1 MPEPNFVK
9 CRARAAQVIAQVM
22 RGAALDEPLRSALS
36 QTPAADRAL
45 LQQLCYG
52 TLRHY
57 VRFDA
62 VLRRM
67 LQKPLP
73 KKDAD
78 IHALL
83 LCGMHQLFDMRT
95 PDHAAI
101 SSTVEACRALRKS
114 WATKLV
120 NGVLRRCTRERDGL
134 PDGPQPRKFGELQAW
149 ESASHSRWLF
159 DLIGESWPEQAD
171 KIIEANNQHPP
182 MCLRVNRLKTDRSR
196 YLEMLADNDIDA
208 RPCELA
214 ADGIRLQRP
223 VDVSRLPGF
232 ADGLVSVQDEGAQLA
247 AELLQLPAGAR
258 VLDACAAPGGKTCHL
273 LERNT
278 DIETFHAMD
287 IDEQRLERVR
297 ENITRLGLHCELLLG
312 DGRAPPLATGSIDA
326 VLLDVPC
333 SGTGVIR
340 RHPDIHL
347 LRRQEDIA
355 SFARTQLKLLRGL
368 WPLLRPGGELL
379 YVTCSVLPEEN
390 SEVVREFLSDEA
402 SARLRALPVEWGEET
417 EAGRQLLP
425 MVDGPDGL
433 FFASIVKAG

>member
-1 MPEPNFVK
+1 MSQPNFAK
-9 CRARAAQVIAQVM
+9 CRASAAQVIAQVM
-22 RGAALDEPLRSALS
+22 RGASLDEPLRLALA
-36 QTPAADRAL
+36 QTASADRAL

-52 TLRHY
+52 SLRHF
-57 VRFDA
+57 VRLDA

-67 LQKPLP
+67 MQKPLP
-73 KKDAD
+73 RKDAD

-101 SSTVEACRALRKS
+101 SSTVEACRVLRKA

-120 NGVLRRCTRERDGL
+120 NGVLRRCTRERDKL
-134 PDGPQPRKFGELQAW
+134 FDGLQAW
-149 ESASHSRWLF
+149 ESASHPRWLF
-159 DLIGESWPEQAD
+159 DLIRESWPQQAD
-171 KIIEANNQHPP
+171 NIIEANNRHPP
-182 MCLRVNRLKTDRSR
+182 LCLRVNRLKASR
-196 YLEMLADNDIDA
+196 DGYLEMLVDGGIDA
-208 RPCELA
+208 RPCKLA
-214 ADGIRLQRP
+214 ADGIRLQQP
-223 VDVSRLPGF
+223 VDVSQLPGF
-232 ADGLVSVQDEGAQLA
+232 ADGLVSVQDEGAQLV
-247 AELLQLPAGAR
+247 AELLSLPTGAR

-273 LERNT
+273 LERNA

-287 IDEQRLERVR
+287 IDGKRLERVR

-312 DGRAPPLATGSIDA
+312 DGRAPPLAAGSIDA

-347 LRRQEDIA
+347 LRRRGDIA
-355 SFARTQLKLLRGL
+355 GFAHTQLELLRGL

-390 SEVVREFLSDEA
+390 SEVVRAFLSGEA
-402 SARLRALPVEWGEET
+402 SARLRTLPVEWGEET

-425 MVDGPDGL
+425 AADGPDGL
-433 FFASIVKAG
+433 FFASLSRIS

>member
-1 MPEPNFVK
+1 MLAPANLRQTAFVCNDLWMSAD
-9 CRARAAQVIAQVM
+9 CR
-22 RGAALDEPLRSALS
+22 
-36 QTPAADRAL
+36 
-45 LQQLCYG
+45 
-52 TLRHY
+52 
-57 VRFDA
+57 
-62 VLRRM
+62 VLRMDWSAFR
-67 LQKPLP
+67 
-73 KKDAD
+73 
-78 IHALL
+78 
-83 LCGMHQLFDMRT
+83 
-95 PDHAAI
+95 
-101 SSTVEACRALRKS
+101 
-114 WATKLV
+114 
-120 NGVLRRCTRERDGL
+120 TRERNW
-134 PDGPQPRKFGELQAW
+134 F
-149 ESASHSRWLF
+149 
-159 DLIGESWPEQAD
+159 
-171 KIIEANNQHPP
+171 
-182 MCLRVNRLKTDRSR
+182 
-196 YLEMLADNDIDA
+196 
-208 RPCELA
+208 
-214 ADGIRLQRP
+214 
-223 VDVSRLPGF
+223 
-232 ADGLVSVQDEGAQLA
+232 

-312 DGRAPPLATGSIDA
+312 DGRAPPLAAGSIDA

-390 SEVVREFLSDEA
+390 SEVVREFLSKEA
-402 SARLRALPVEWGEET
+402 SAQLRALPVEWGEET

-433 FFASIVKAG
+433 FFASIVKEG